1 MFNNVIWGYS
11 FGKKFQMW
19 NAGAV
24 SLALHSLRRMAGNSS
39 GHAAELKL
47 SSIMASM
54 MSTSLNSIN
63 TRDRVIIFH
72 TYIHMEH

>member
-54 MSTSLNSIN
+54 MSTSLNSIPFMCGCGL
-63 TRDRVIIFH
+63 ISSSLMFGG
-72 TYIHMEH
+72 